1 MIGLGGIIGTICPMA
16 RRHIK
21 VGAYARR
28 GWIGCE
34 KTLRC
39 YCVDTVVR
47 LEVVLVVV
55 VDYNML
61 DYYNLERSRQE

>member
-1 MIGLGGIIGTICPMA
+1 MA
-16 RRHIK
+16 QRHIK

-28 GWIGCE
+28 GCE

-55 VDYNML
+55 VDYKML